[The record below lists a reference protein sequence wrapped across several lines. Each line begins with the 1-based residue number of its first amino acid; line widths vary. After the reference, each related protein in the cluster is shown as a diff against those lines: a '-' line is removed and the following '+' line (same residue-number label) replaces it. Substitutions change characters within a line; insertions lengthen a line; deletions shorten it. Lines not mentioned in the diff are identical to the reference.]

1 MENLKKELLERID
14 KYDSFNNTYLQIENA
29 TTLDQ
34 LAEVIKTGFYGLT
47 CSSNAILT
55 GEFIDKYS
63 GEFEAMNIFHN
74 RNLNN
79 IQYGII
85 DSQAFLFGKDEY
97 CVEDRAVCTVRGY
110 AIVHAS
116 DESLINAFDTSC
128 VESEDYVSIWSYNQS
143 MVIMDGYSR
152 CVAFHS
158 SEVIAREKSTCIIW
172 GSKVKCSGYNKSV
185 IISEVNANIK
195 THDDC
200 ILRDNS

>member
-34 LAEVIKTGFYGLT
+34 LAEVIKTGFYGLR
-47 CSSNAILT
+47 SNAILT
-55 GEFIDKYS
+55 GEFIEKYS

-85 DSQAFLFGKDEY
+85 DSGEY
-97 CVEDRAVCTVRGY
+97 CVEDRAVCTVCGY

-128 VESEDYVSIWSYNQS
+128 VESEDYVSVWSYNQS

-152 CVAFHS
+152 CIAFHS

>member
-85 DSQAFLFGKDEY
+85 DSDEY
-97 CVEDRAVCTVRGY
+97 CVEDRAVCTVLGY

-128 VESEDYVSIWSYNQS
+128 
-143 MVIMDGYSR
+143 
-152 CVAFHS
+152 
-158 SEVIAREKSTCIIW
+158 
-172 GSKVKCSGYNKSV
+172 
-185 IISEVNANIK
+185 
-195 THDDC
+195 
-200 ILRDNS
+200 

>member
-1 MENLKKELLERID
+1 M
-14 KYDSFNNTYLQIENA
+14 
-29 TTLDQ
+29 
-34 LAEVIKTGFYGLT
+34 AEVIKTGFYGLT
-47 CSSNAILT
+47 CRSNAILT

-85 DSQAFLFGKDEY
+85 DSGEY
-97 CVEDRAVCTVRGY
+97 CVEDRAVCTVCGY

-128 VESEDYVSIWSYNQS
+128 VESEDYVSVWSYNQS

-152 CVAFHS
+152 CIAFHS

>member
-1 MENLKKELLERID
+1 
-14 KYDSFNNTYLQIENA
+14 
-29 TTLDQ
+29 
-34 LAEVIKTGFYGLT
+34 
-47 CSSNAILT
+47 
-55 GEFIDKYS
+55 
-63 GEFEAMNIFHN
+63 MNV
-74 RNLNN
+74 LN
-79 IQYGII
+79 GII
-85 DSQAFLFGKDEY
+85 DSDEY